1 MHSGI
6 YIAKAWSY
14 PPKLGHYMYRRRVFA
29 LCIAAGV
36 ALPASSPATAQTVTT
51 LTTADASFPESFS
64 SVRGLRELPDGRVL
78 IADGFG
84 QALVIVDMEAGTA
97 DTVGRVGGGPSE
109 YRLPDRLFELPGDSL
124 LLVDLGNGRLT
135 VLDPDLEFGRTYPIM
150 SASGEGFGSTT
161 LRLPRG
167 VDGRGRIYYQQ
178 TAGIRPGSPVPD
190 SAAVVRWDPANDAVD
205 TIAVVK
211 VEERK
216 LETVADG
223 MRLAQT
229 PLSPQDGWAVGRDGR
244 IALVRSSDY
253 HVEWMDRDRIVVRGP
268 ANPYE
273 PVRIGMAEKEAWVDG
288 RTRDGLSV
296 AIDIGGG
303 GARQA
308 TFSRGS
314 TSGPRFGVDEYTWP
328 DRMQAFD
335 AGGVYITPNG
345 MLWVQQSAKTG
356 ADATFDV
363 FDGEG
368 RITRR
373 VTLPAGREVVG
384 FGPGVVYTVAA
395 DEFDLMWLERFRV
408 DT

>member
-1 MHSGI
+1 MSG
-6 YIAKAWSY
+6 
-14 PPKLGHYMYRRRVFA
+14 RRVFA
-29 LCIAAGV
+29 LFITAGAAIPTG
-36 ALPASSPATAQTVTT
+36 SPATAQTVTA

-64 SVRGLRELPDGRVL
+64 TVRGLRELSDGRVL
-78 IADGFG
+78 IADGLG
-84 QALVIVDMEAGTA
+84 QALVIVNMDAGTV
-97 DTVGRVGGGPSE
+97 DTIGRVGGGPSE
-109 YRLPDRLFELPGDSL
+109 YRLPDRLFALPGDSL

-135 VLDPDLEFGRTYPIM
+135 VLSPDLEFGRTYPIM
-150 SASGEGFGSTT
+150 SGSGQGLGSTT

-167 VDGRGRIYYQQ
+167 VDGRGRIYYLQ
-178 TAGIRPGSPVPD
+178 TAGIRPGRPVPD
-190 SAAVVRWDPANDAVD
+190 SAAVMRWDPADDAVD
-205 TIAVVK
+205 TIASVK

-216 LETVADG
+216 LETVGDG

-244 IALVRSSDY
+244 IALVRSGDY
-253 HVEWMDRDRIVVRGP
+253 RVEWIEPDGHVVRGP

-273 PVRIGMAEKEAWVDG
+273 PVPIRDAEKEAWVDG
-288 RTRDGLSV
+288 RTRDGLTV

-328 DRMQAFD
+328 EKMQAFD
-335 AGGVYITPNG
+335 ATGVYITPNG
-345 MLWVQQSAKTG
+345 MLWVQQSAPTG
-356 ADATFDV
+356 ADTVFDV
-363 FDGEG
+363 FDSER

-373 VTLPAGREVVG
+373 VVLPVGREVVG
-384 FGPGVVYTVAA
+384 FGAGVVYTVAA
-395 DEFDLMWLERFRV
+395 DEFDLMWLERFRI